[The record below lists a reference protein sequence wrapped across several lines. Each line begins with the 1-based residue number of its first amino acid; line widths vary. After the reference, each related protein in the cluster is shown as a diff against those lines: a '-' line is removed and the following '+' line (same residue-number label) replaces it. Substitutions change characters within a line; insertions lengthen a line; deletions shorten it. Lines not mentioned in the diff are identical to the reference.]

1 LTDRY
6 QVGGSLAGLF
16 SSIVLLRQ
24 GHNVTILERSPTPLL
39 HNQGAGVVAGGET
52 QVFFSVHD
60 RTRRPIAVTSA
71 QRLYLNKQGAIVDR
85 EDTVQRMTSWDLL
98 YYLGRANFDRVK
110 SDYLPKGEAPGGD
123 SSEGTARYEYGRI
136 VTDAKEVG
144 EKVEVVFEN
153 VRPDH
158 GGADARGDN
167 NDNANKRQT
176 IQADLLIAADG
187 PSSSLRRLLLP
198 SAPRRTHAGYVAFR
212 GTVPECELSA
222 AAEQV
227 FVEKFTFFHAQA
239 TQILA
244 YTIPGA
250 AGTLEKGRRL
260 INWVWYCN
268 YEESSSE
275 YEELMTD
282 ADGVMHHLTLPT
294 GGKMRPEVW
303 ERQKEHA
310 QKTLPPQFAEIVN
323 KTRMPFVQAITDL
336 PPPERGMTFSRLLNG
351 KAMLV
356 GDAVSGF
363 RPHTAASTSQAA
375 FHALQL
381 EGVFLGKLS
390 WDEYEA
396 RVLDFARGWYKR
408 GVMLGTRSQFGHHPL
423 QFND

>member
-1 LTDRY
+1 M
-6 QVGGSLAGLF
+6 GGSLAGLF

-24 GHNVTILERSPTPLL
+24 GHDVTILERSPTPLL

-52 QVFFSVHD
+52 QAFFSRHD
-60 RTRRPIAVTSA
+60 RTRRPIAVTST
-71 QRLYLNKQGAIVDR
+71 QRLYLNKQGDIVDG

-110 SDYLPKGEAPGGD
+110 SDYLPNGEPPEI
-123 SSEGTARYEYGRI
+123 SSTEGTARYEYGRN

-144 EKVEVVFEN
+144 EKVEIVFE
-153 VRPDH
+153 
-158 GGADARGDN
+158 DARRNHEDADSRSNAG
-167 NDNANKRQT
+167 DNANKQGT
-176 IQADLLIAADG
+176 VLADFLVAADG

-198 SAPRRTHAGYVAFR
+198 SAPPRTYAGYVAFR

-244 YTIPGA
+244 YTIPGP
-250 AGTLEKGRRL
+250 AGTLEKSRRL
-260 INWVWYCN
+260 VNWVWYCN
-268 YEESSSE
+268 YEESSTE
-275 YEELMTD
+275 YHELMIDT
-282 ADGVMHHLTLPT
+282 DGVKHHFTLPT

-303 ERQKEHA
+303 ERQKDRA
-310 QKTLPPQFAEIVN
+310 RRSLPPQFSEIVT
-323 KTRMPFVQAITDL
+323 KTTMPFVQAITDL
-336 PPPERGMTFSRLLNG
+336 PPPERGTAFGRLLNG
-351 KAMLV
+351 KATLV
-356 GDAVSGF
+356 GDALSGF

-408 GVMLGTRSQFGHHPL
+408 GVMLGDRSQFGHHPL
-423 QFND
+423 QFDD